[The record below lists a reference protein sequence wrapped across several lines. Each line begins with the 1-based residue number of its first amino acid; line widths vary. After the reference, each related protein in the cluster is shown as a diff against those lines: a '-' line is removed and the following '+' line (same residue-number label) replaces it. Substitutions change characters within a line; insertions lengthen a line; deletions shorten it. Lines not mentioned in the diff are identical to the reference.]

1 MNEIIKKER
10 DLGPGFCIGHSFF
23 CPLAGYEPND
33 AWYREV
39 IAGEIQ
45 PLLEEY
51 FDSHERVEKL
61 VADLLEE

>member
-1 MNEIIKKER
+1 
-10 DLGPGFCIGHSFF
+10 
-23 CPLAGYEPND
+23 LAPVSASATAFSARPKVLRPDD

-51 FDSHERVEKL
+51 FDSLERVEKL
-61 VADLLEE
+61 VAELLA